1 MRRLAFSLGL
11 GFLAA
16 LGAQGAGTV
25 AAASPA
31 PPAVTLHTHTPIPV
45 VPALP
50 GPVESPIR
58 DLTQSD
64 NWSGYDL
71 TSGGYTAIAGC
82 WTVPSVSPSAW
93 PTYSST
99 WIGIDGGLGDGTDQ
113 NLFQTGTEQDWSST
127 SGLAPYSAEYS
138 AWWEVLPANAIT
150 IRMTI
155 TPGDVMCASIT
166 KDSPTEWTISLTDQ
180 TTGAFFSLRPST
192 KTFPGTGETAEWI
205 VEAPYASTQYYTCGP
220 CTLANFGH
228 VTFDSA
234 SVNTGVNPALNPVEG
249 WEMVQ
254 DDSFVAIPSAP
265 NGSGNGFTVSYAPP
279 PSPGWAGYE
288 GLGSGPLGGQPHV
301 ISSGPGNLDVFW
313 RGTDNGLWHTWY
325 SGGQWHGPQE
335 LAPAGSLASDPSPV
349 SSEAGVLDVFWK
361 GTDGNL
367 WHVWYQNGWHG
378 PQSLGGGPLGSA
390 PQPVSWGSGQ
400 IDVFWKGTNGDLWHA
415 YYGSGSW
422 HSAQD
427 LGMGP
432 LGSPPDAVTWG
443 PGELDVFWA
452 GTGSPTLWHAS
463 YSGGW
468 HGPIQMPGAS
478 TVAGTP
484 YPVSWGV
491 GNEEVFWKGTDG
503 SLWQDYYVNGW
514 VGSASLGFGG
524 LGSDPQ
530 PMTFGTGL
538 LDVFWRTTGGG
549 VSQAY
554 YANGWHGSYSL
565 GASDV
570 SSLPDVVEPSAG
582 DIDAFWEDTS
592 ANLDHAFYAGGWY
605 GPFLV
610 GDGPMG
616 SAPSVASWG
625 NGHMDIFWK
634 GTDGNLW
641 TASFSS

>member
-113 NLFQTGTEQDWSST
+113 NLIQTGTEQDWSST

-138 AWWEVLPANAIT
+138 AWWEILPANATT

-166 KDSPTEWTISLTDQ
+166 KDSPKEWTISLKDE
-180 TTGAFFSLRPST
+180 TTEASFSPQEP
-192 KTFPGTGETAEWI
+192 FQGTGETAEWI

-234 SVNTGVNPALNPVEG
+234 SVNGVNPVLNPVDG

-265 NGSGNGFTVSYAPP
+265 NGSGNGFTVSYASP

-325 SGGQWHGPQE
+325 SGGQWHGPQA

-349 SSEAGVLDVFWK
+349 SSEAGALDVFWE

-400 IDVFWKGTNGDLWHA
+400 IDVFWKGTDGNLWHMW
-415 YYGSGSW
+415 YLNGWYGPQS
-422 HSAQD
+422 
-427 LGMGP
+427 LGGGP
-432 LGSPPDAVTWG
+432 L
-443 PGELDVFWA
+443 L
-452 GTGSPTLWHAS
+452 
-463 YSGGW
+463 
-468 HGPIQMPGAS
+468 S
-478 TVAGTP
+478 TP
-484 YPVSWGV
+484 HPVSWGF
-491 GNEEVFWKGTDG
+491 GNIDVFWEGPGESLVHEWYGNGWQGPQNLGGAGTVAADPEPVSWGPGNIEVFWKGADG
-503 SLWQDYYVNGW
+503 NLWQDYFANGW
-514 VGSASLGFGG
+514 AGAASLGGPGGAGTLISNPVPASSGVGLLNVFWQGADGG
-524 LGSDPQ
+524 L
-530 PMTFGTGL
+530 
-538 LDVFWRTTGGG
+538 WE
-549 VSQAY
+549 AY
-554 YANGWHGSYSL
+554 YQNGWTV
-565 GASDV
+565 GARMD
-570 SSLPDVVEPSAG
+570 EG
-582 DIDAFWEDTS
+582 TI
-592 ANLDHAFYAGGWY
+592 
-605 GPFLV
+605 
-610 GDGPMG
+610 G
-616 SAPSVASWG
+616 SAPSTSSWPG
-625 NGHMDIFWK
+625 ILNVFWE
-634 GTDGNLW
+634 GTDQNLW
-641 TASFSS
+641 YDYGG

>member
-113 NLFQTGTEQDWSST
+113 NLIQTGTEQDWSST

-279 PSPGWAGYE
+279 PSPGWEGYE

-400 IDVFWKGTNGDLWHA
+400 IDVFWKGTDGNLWHMW
-415 YYGSGSW
+415 YLNGWYGPQS
-422 HSAQD
+422 
-427 LGMGP
+427 LGGGP
-432 LGSPPDAVTWG
+432 L
-443 PGELDVFWA
+443 L
-452 GTGSPTLWHAS
+452 
-463 YSGGW
+463 
-468 HGPIQMPGAS
+468 S
-478 TVAGTP
+478 TP
-484 YPVSWGV
+484 HPVSWGF
-491 GNEEVFWKGTDG
+491 GNIDVFWEGPGESLVHEWYGSGWQGPQNLGGAGTVAADPEPVSWGPGNIEVFWKGADG
-503 SLWQDYYVNGW
+503 NLWQDYFANGW
-514 VGSASLGFGG
+514 AGAASLGGPGGAGTLISNPVPASSGVGLLNVFWQGADGG
-524 LGSDPQ
+524 L
-530 PMTFGTGL
+530 
-538 LDVFWRTTGGG
+538 WE
-549 VSQAY
+549 AY
-554 YANGWHGSYSL
+554 YQNGWTV
-565 GASDV
+565 GARMD
-570 SSLPDVVEPSAG
+570 EG
-582 DIDAFWEDTS
+582 TI
-592 ANLDHAFYAGGWY
+592 
-605 GPFLV
+605 
-610 GDGPMG
+610 G
-616 SAPSVASWG
+616 SAPSTSSWPG
-625 NGHMDIFWK
+625 ILNVFWE
-634 GTDGNLW
+634 GTDQNLW
-641 TASFSS
+641 YDYGG